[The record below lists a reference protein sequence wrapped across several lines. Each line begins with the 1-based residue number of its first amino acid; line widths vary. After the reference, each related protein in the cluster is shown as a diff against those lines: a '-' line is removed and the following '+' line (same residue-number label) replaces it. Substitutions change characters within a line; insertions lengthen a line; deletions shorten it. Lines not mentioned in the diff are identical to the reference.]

1 MSPASVRA
9 SIAGQLS
16 GNFFTI
22 SLGSAKSVFEA
33 VPWVR
38 NAMVRRIWPNALR
51 VTLEE
56 QQPFALWN
64 ENQMINTWG
73 QTFTANQGEMED
85 DDSLPQFEGPEGT
98 EALVVRSYAELTRWF
113 APLDV
118 SVTRLS
124 LSERYAWRVSL
135 SNGAGAG
142 ARPWCRGA
150 RSDRGYPGRTAVRCP
165 YPAVRP
171 GLADRESENG
181 PPRGNSCRSS
191 LSEWLCADA
200 GAAAGTPST
209 PKEALMP

>member
-1 MSPASVRA
+1 MWNEARTINRLANTLAVLAVLAMLAGGIYWLIQRPAFNLRTIEIEPAPNSSLKYVSPASVRA

-51 VTLEE
+51 VTIEE

-73 QTFTANQGEMED
+73 QTFTANQGELED
-85 DDSLPQFEGPEGT
+85 DDSLPQFEGPE
-98 EALVVRSYAELTRWF
+98 
-113 APLDV
+113 
-118 SVTRLS
+118 
-124 LSERYAWRVSL
+124 
-135 SNGAGAG
+135 
-142 ARPWCRGA
+142 
-150 RSDRGYPGRTAVRCP
+150 GYPGRTAVRCP

-171 GLADRESENG
+171 GLADRESETG